1 MTTDPDSAPG
11 SPLTELL
18 ERRLS
23 RERLTPYRR
32 AVGGDLERAV
42 ALYVWNAEVAA
53 SFFEVLGHLEVL
65 LRNALHDELTTWH
78 SANGRPEHWY
88 DDPGGVLDDKR
99 RADIVTARARLMRDR
114 KQETPGKVVAELT
127 FGFWRFLLDRRYQN
141 TLWAQALRHAFPHV
155 VPQRRQAVY
164 EPVEHLARLRNRIA
178 HHEPI
183 HHLPLAQHH
192 DELLR
197 VGGYM
202 DPALQAWLAGISRVP
217 TMLAERP

>member
-1 MTTDPDSAPG
+1 M
-11 SPLTELL
+11 EN
-18 ERRLS
+18 RLS
-23 RERLTPYRR
+23 TERIGPYRR

-65 LRNALHDELTTWH
+65 LRNALHDELTDWH
-78 SANGRPEHWY
+78 STRRRPLHWY
-88 DDPGGVLDDKR
+88 DDPDGVLDEKR
-99 RADIVTARARLMRDR
+99 QADIATARMRLRRDR
-114 KQETPGKVVAELT
+114 KEETPGKIVAELS

-141 TLWAQALRHAFPHV
+141 TLWAQALRRAFPYL

-164 EPVEHLARLRNRIA
+164 GPIEHLARLRNRIA

-192 DELLR
+192 DDVLR
-197 VGGYM
+197 VAGYM
-202 DPALQAWLAGISRVP
+202 DPALEAWLASISRVP
-217 TMLAERP
+217 AMLGVRP